1 MSKLNLKASVLPQ
14 YTLKLPISG
23 TTHKFRPFLVRE
35 EKVLLMASQT
45 KDESQ
50 ITDAI
55 RNVVLSCTN
64 GEVDTKKL
72 CVSDAEYAF
81 LQIRCKSVGEEVKPN
96 ATCGSCGATTAIKIK
111 LDEIKITTAVKPAE
125 KETIRLS
132 ENLGLVMRYPS
143 IHDLDSTKKP
153 FEAAFDI
160 AKSCVSAVVIDDQV
174 HPREDL
180 DEKELSE
187 FIDCLL
193 PSQFQEV
200 LEYIGNAPQLNYNFK
215 YTCPSCKKS
224 VSVDLQSVSD
234 FFQ

>member
-1 MSKLNLKASVLPQ
+1 MSKLNLKVAALPQ

-45 KDESQ
+45 QDETQ
-50 ITDAI
+50 INDAI
-55 RNVVLSCTN
+55 RNLLLSCTN

-72 CVSDAEYAF
+72 CVADAEYAF
-81 LQIRCKSVGEEVKPN
+81 LQLRCKSVGEEVKPQ
-96 ATCGSCGATTAIKIK
+96 ATCGHCNTATSIKIK
-111 LDEIKITTAVKPAE
+111 LDEIKITPVAQPTT
-125 KETIRLS
+125 KETIQLS
-132 ENLGLVMRYPS
+132 ESLGLVMRYPT
-143 IHDLDSTKKP
+143 IHDINGTKTVL
-153 FEAAFDI
+153 ETAFDL
-160 AKSCVSAVVIDDQV
+160 AYYCVSAVIIDDQV
-174 HPREDL
+174 HQREDL

-193 PSQFQEV
+193 PSQFQQV
-200 LEYIGNAPQLNYNFK
+200 IDFVKSAPQLNYNFK